1 MDNLKILIED
11 KKRGGA
17 FSQME
22 NGNRVSRQVSIRLRK
37 SVMKRKLPGEKW
49 RSTANKVTV
58 NILFK
63 LIFFYRI

>member
-1 MDNLKILIED
+1 MKKVIILFDDLKILLED

-22 NGNRVSRQVSIRLRK
+22 NGSRVSRQVSIRLRK

-58 NILFK
+58 S
-63 LIFFYRI
+63 